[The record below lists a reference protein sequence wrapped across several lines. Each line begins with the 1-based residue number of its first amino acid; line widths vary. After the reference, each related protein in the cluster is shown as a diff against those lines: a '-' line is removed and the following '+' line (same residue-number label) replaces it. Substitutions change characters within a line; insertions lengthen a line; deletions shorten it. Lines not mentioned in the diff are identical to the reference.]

1 MKKYLIIGASS
12 EMGMAFMQ
20 NIPIG
25 EDIHLIAHCRNVSA
39 QFSSVIEDLKG
50 RAKVEVCK
58 ADLASG
64 AETKSMIEF
73 AASRFGSP
81 THILHLPADSFAYAR
96 MGSVEWEK
104 IQRNI
109 DIQVRSLFLVM
120 REFLPQM
127 AKSRYGKV
135 AVVISAVTLGAPPK
149 HMTDYVIAKQALL
162 GLVRS
167 AAVEYAGKGVN
178 VNAVSPGM
186 VETKFWSG
194 VDGRLIE
201 LNAQNSL
208 MKKNVRVE
216 EVVAALEFLLSDKTD
231 SIAGANLNLSGGGL
245 M

>member
-12 EMGMAFMQ
+12 EMGMAFMK
-20 NIPIG
+20 NLSYD
-25 EDIHLIAHCRNVSA
+25 EDFRLIAHCRNVSA
-39 QFSSVIEDLKG
+39 QFSSVVDELRT
-50 RAKVEVCK
+50 RAEVDVCR
-58 ADLASG
+58 ADLSSG
-64 AETKSMIEF
+64 AETRALIEF
-73 AASRFGSP
+73 ASSKFGSP

-96 MGSVEWEK
+96 MGAVEWEK

-120 REFLPQM
+120 REFLPLM
-127 AKSRYGKV
+127 AKNRYGKV

-167 AAVEYAGKGVN
+167 AAVEYSARGVN

-194 VDGRLIE
+194 VDGRLVE

-208 MKKNVRVE
+208 LKRNVRLD
-216 EVVAALEFLLSDKTD
+216 EVVGALEFLLSDKTD
-231 SIAGANLNLSGGGL
+231 CIAGANLNLSGGS
-245 M
+245 MM